1 MKYQDFSQGQKRYI
15 NGVLGKYM
23 DSYVREHLIWT
34 SEQMYH
40 DFIEYLR
47 SFHKK
52 GWYGKQSY
60 KNGVYYF
67 INKEEELWMV
77 SEHAEEFIL
86 SRFQK
91 KYEKNLTLA
100 RKKGPLVDRVRLGYR
115 WNENLFY
122 DLNYGLYK
130 GSHNY
135 KKTEIVEGESLIPW
149 SIEHVNTELADYD
162 TDLISVL
169 EALSTSPIEKMFYQ
183 YWIDNYYKKD
193 ILFPA
198 IIPEVC
204 GTRSFF
210 WTEQYDGH
218 YYLKL
223 SDIPF
228 KERRQTHDTKSTNIR
243 FDFLILNW
251 YKQKMLFVE
260 LDGHEYH
267 KTVEQ
272 RSKDA
277 IKRSIA
283 TKYGFQLNVMTG
295 TQINRNLKACFDSI
309 HDFLT
314 ID

>member
-1 MKYQDFSQGQKRYI
+1 MEYQDFSQEQKWYI

-23 DSYVREHLIWT
+23 DTYVRDHLIWT
-34 SEQMYH
+34 AEQMFH
-40 DFIEYLR
+40 DFIDYLS

-52 GWYGKQSY
+52 GWYGKRYY
-60 KNGVYYF
+60 KNGVHSF
-67 INKEEELWMV
+67 PNKEEELWMV
-77 SEHAEEFIL
+77 SKDAEEYIL

-91 KYEKNLTLA
+91 KYEKNFKLA
-100 RKKGPLVDRVRLGYR
+100 RKKGPLIDRVRLGYR
-115 WNENLFY
+115 WNDDNFF
-122 DLNYGLYK
+122 DINYGLYK

-135 KKTEIVEGESLIPW
+135 KRTDIVEGESLIPW
-149 SIEHVNTELADYD
+149 TIEHVNSELAGYN
-162 TDLISVL
+162 TDLKNILDS
-169 EALSTSPIEKMFYQ
+169 LSTSPIEKMFYEH
-183 YWIDNYYKKD
+183 WIENYYKKD
-193 ILFPA
+193 KSLPA

-210 WTEQYDGH
+210 WTEQCNGH
-218 YYLKL
+218 YYIKQ
-223 SDIPF
+223 SDIPE
-228 KERRQTHDTKSTNIR
+228 KERRIFKTKSVNIR

-277 IKRSIA
+277 IKRAIA
-283 TKYGFQLNVMTG
+283 TKYGFQLNVITG

-309 HDFLT
+309 NEFLS

>member
-1 MKYQDFSQGQKRYI
+1 MEYQDFSQEQKWYI

-23 DSYVREHLIWT
+23 DTYVRDHLIWT
-34 SEQMYH
+34 PEQMYH

-60 KNGVYYF
+60 KNGVYSF
-67 INKEEELWMV
+67 LNKEEELWMV
-77 SEHAEEFIL
+77 SEDAEEFIL

-91 KYEKNLTLA
+91 KYEKNFKLA
-100 RKKGPLVDRVRLGYR
+100 RKKGPLIDRVRLGYR
-115 WNENLFY
+115 WNEDLFF
-122 DLNYGLYK
+122 DINYGLYK

-149 SIEHVNTELADYD
+149 TVEHVNTELAGYD
-162 TDLISVL
+162 TDLPTVL
-169 EALSTSPIEKMFYQ
+169 ESLSTSPIEKMFYQ
-183 YWIDNYYKKD
+183 YWLDNYYKKD
-193 ILFPA
+193 TSFPA

-210 WTEQYDGH
+210 WAEQCNGH

-223 SDIPF
+223 SDIPD
-228 KERRQTHDTKSTNIR
+228 KERRMHDTNSTNIR
-243 FDFLILNW
+243 FDFQILNW
-251 YKQKMLFVE
+251 CKQKMLFVE

-277 IKRSIA
+277 IKRANCHKVWFSIEC
-283 TKYGFQLNVMTG
+283 ND
-295 TQINRNLKACFDSI
+295 RN
-309 HDFLT
+309 T
-314 ID
+314 N